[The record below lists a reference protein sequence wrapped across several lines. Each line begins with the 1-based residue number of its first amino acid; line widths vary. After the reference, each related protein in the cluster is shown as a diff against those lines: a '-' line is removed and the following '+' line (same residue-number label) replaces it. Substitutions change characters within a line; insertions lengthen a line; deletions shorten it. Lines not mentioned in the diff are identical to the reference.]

1 MRCAWISDLC
11 VTGHKTDCSVTY
23 ICGRLFS
30 VLNDRWQH
38 CSAAEPVF
46 VLLFKDGSGAAH
58 YVVTVA
64 RHQDGLVVI
73 WILDFVL

>member
-1 MRCAWISDLC
+1 M
-11 VTGHKTDCSVTY
+11 
-23 ICGRLFS
+23 
-30 VLNDRWQH
+30 
-38 CSAAEPVF
+38 F
-46 VLLFKDGSGAAH
+46 VLLFIDGSGAAH